1 MTPSDFRE
9 ALRLPQSADV
19 ERRVPKNAFLE
30 QIKGTA
36 DRKLFDTTVE
46 RLDWLATLSPA
57 SIGVATASVDS
68 GVVEE
73 LLLFTLSA
81 RKEPTQ
87 RLLQVIHQSMPYP
100 LLLVTQWPH
109 GKAARLSL
117 LPRYSPSPALLT
129 ADLVPCPATSAFGE
143 AIALAGLPSTNL
155 ATLYDGF
162 IERVQALLAS
172 QISDSPFRVAA
183 NAEQAKQRAS
193 ALEAFAKAEAE
204 YRSLKAAASR
214 EKRLARAVELG
225 AMTARAKT
233 SMEATIRELI

>member
-19 ERRVPKNAFLE
+19 DRRVPKNAFLE
-30 QIKGTA
+30 QIKGA
-36 DRKLFDTTVE
+36 GDRRLFDTTVE
-46 RLDWLATLSPA
+46 RLDWLATLSPV
-57 SIGVATASVDS
+57 SIGVATASFDS
-68 GVVEE
+68 GLVEE

-100 LLLVTQWPH
+100 LLLVTQWLH

-117 LPRYSPSPALLT
+117 LPRFTPSPALLT
-129 ADLVPCPATSAFGE
+129 TDLVPCPATSAFAD

-155 ATLYDGF
+155 AVLYDAL

-172 QISDSPFRVAA
+172 QISNSPFRVAA

-193 ALEAFAKAEAE
+193 ALEAFAKANTE
-204 YRSLKAAASR
+204 YRSLKAAATR

-225 AMTARAKT
+225 AMTAKAKA